1 MAQANYNGNITEMI
15 WKNSSEDVLKKY
27 SYQYDTYNR
36 LTAALYQEPNSTLP
50 QNGFYNETMN
60 YDVNG
65 NITDLKRNEK
75 NYNGFLQEID
85 DLEYTYNGNRLTSV
99 VDHKNNYSGY
109 PDTSGN
115 IINYDDNGSMTNHV
129 DKGILE
135 IKYNDFNLPK
145 YIKFNN
151 FVPRVSGDVY
161 QNISYAYR
169 ADGIKIK
176 KIHHYFSGRNR
187 RDAFATT
194 EYIDGFQYKNDT
206 GLTDAYGLQFFAT
219 SEGYFDFVNNRY
231 I

>member
-1 MAQANYNGNITEMI
+1 MI

-50 QNGFYNETMN
+50 QNGLYNETMN
-60 YDVNG
+60 YDFNG
-65 NITDLKRNEK
+65 NITDLKRNQK
-75 NYNGFLQEID
+75 GYDGFFEEID
-85 DLEYTYNGNRLTSV
+85 ELEYGYNGNRLTSV

-115 IINYDDNGSMTNHV
+115 TITYDDNGNMTNHI

-151 FVPRVSGDVY
+151 FVTRASGDVY
-161 QNISYAYR
+161 RNLSYSYR
-169 ADGIKIK
+169 ADGVKIK
-176 KIHHYFSGRNR
+176 KVHHYFSGR
-187 RDAFATT
+187 
-194 EYIDGFQYKNDT
+194 
-206 GLTDAYGLQFFAT
+206 
-219 SEGYFDFVNNRY
+219 
-231 I
+231 